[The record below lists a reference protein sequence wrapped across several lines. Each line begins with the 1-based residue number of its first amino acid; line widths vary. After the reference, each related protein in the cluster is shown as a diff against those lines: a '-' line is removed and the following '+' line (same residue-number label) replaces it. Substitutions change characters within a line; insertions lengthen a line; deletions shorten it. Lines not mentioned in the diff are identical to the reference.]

1 MAAKR
6 LGFVLL
12 LGLLALGLLSVA
24 VYAQGPNLKVPYK
37 VAFCWDQKEND
48 GVTPATGPFQMLL
61 TIDTTDQP
69 LVALPAPSGAAGSG
83 GCAAGSFPYVL
94 SGYISSKGPHTVKG
108 AIVSPDG
115 TGTASAPFSFAV
127 VGRPPSTV
135 TGLQAIQ

>member
-1 MAAKR
+1 MKALLA
-6 LGFVLL
+6 VLL
-12 LGLLALGLLSVA
+12 LLIPTVA
-24 VYAQGPNLKVPYK
+24 FAQGPNLKVPYR

-48 GVTPATGPFQMLL
+48 GVTPATGPFQVLV
-61 TIDTTDQP
+61 TIDASDQP
-69 LVALPAPSGAAGSG
+69 LVALPAPSGASGTG

-94 SGYISSKGPHTVKG
+94 SGYSSTKGPHTVKG

-115 TGTASAPFSFAV
+115 TGTASAPFAFVV